1 MLPIV
6 SAVSFPELPDQK
18 EVSVCV
24 QGAYIKG
31 IDTDGNEMLI
41 TEVISLSRSGVV
53 EN

>member
-24 QGAYIKG
+24 PGAYIKG
-31 IDTDGNEMLI
+31 IDIDGNGMLTI
-41 TEVISLSRSGVV
+41 EVISLLRSGVV